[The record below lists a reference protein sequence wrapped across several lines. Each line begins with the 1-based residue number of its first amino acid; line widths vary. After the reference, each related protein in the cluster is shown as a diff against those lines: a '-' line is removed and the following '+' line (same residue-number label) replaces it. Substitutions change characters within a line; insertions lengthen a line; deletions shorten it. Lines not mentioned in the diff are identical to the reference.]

1 VGYIAN
7 LKPAKQRARFG
18 RGALDSLGRRDI
30 PIAWGE
36 EATTKSRPV
45 YPHEFD
51 CDFMAENVVF
61 TPYGQPKSDPEN
73 PLEIESGISLLSR
86 LVKSRVETPEGQP
99 RDPKPEEKL
108 TFLLISSLADIWAFA
123 QLQPENFVKVTSR
136 VILQGGYTVEPNL
149 PNSCYTIIADPMANN
164 NGGFDMDSANAFH
177 EFICR
182 NKIPSVVFTKV
193 AATASAMPTKVLKDM
208 AATGHVW
215 ANTFYKVQV
224 DLDLKYYEAS
234 GDEKRRF
241 RSHMDEKWFL
251 ETRTNWFLSHTEDE
265 PYPKGSEVLEYVLV
279 VPYDPLAALEV
290 AGPDVRDALN
300 VLKPFKDQSIHKIVG
315 RRDPNPKTNDL
326 GDIGINVVETQ
337 TVLEALFTGSLMACQ
352 ESLSSQTC
360 SGPKDH

>member
-1 VGYIAN
+1 MAQRITHTKVSPNVVVVTDLVADLDNLLAIVELDPLHNIGLINIMSYIAN
-7 LKPAKQRARFG
+7 LKPAKERARFR

-30 PIAWGE
+30 LITWGE
-36 EATTKSRPV
+36 VATTKSRLV
-45 YPHEFD
+45 HPHEFN
-51 CDFMAENVVF
+51 CDFIAENVVF
-61 TPYGQPKSDPEN
+61 TPYRQPKSDPGN

-86 LVKSRVETPEGQP
+86 LVK
-99 RDPKPEEKL
+99 
-108 TFLLISSLADIWAFA
+108 
-123 QLQPENFVKVTSR
+123 N
-136 VILQGGYTVEPNL
+136 
-149 PNSCYTIIADPMANN
+149 PMANN
-164 NGGFDMDSANAFH
+164 NRGFDMDSANIFY
-177 EFICR
+177 EFMCR

-193 AATASAMPTKVLKDM
+193 TATASTILTKVLKDM
-208 AATGHVW
+208 AATGHVLGKHL
-215 ANTFYKVQV
+215 YKVQV

-234 GDEKRRF
+234 GDKKRRF

-265 PYPKGSEVLEYVLV
+265 PYPKGLEVLEYVLV

-315 RRDPNPKTNDL
+315 RRAPNPKTNDL